1 MAKFISPRLLISDY
15 FDSLVN
21 EVDLRTEEL
30 IKQHESNNIELNL
43 EDENENH
50 GTTKKR
56 FDSQSE
62 TYGFD
67 SYNDPYSTRYR
78 VEDIEKINP
87 LPNTRKIIDYFN
99 WVRMRSIDVI
109 DTLKVEILENYELN
123 KVRYSAEIDEI
134 RRSKNDEKL
143 GMLVENLTKR
153 LFEGKFCFVLKLADL
168 QPGNFLIAD
177 NCLFRFCTL
186 LTDFYL
192 NENEIKQ
199 LQSVI
204 I

>member
-30 IKQHESNNIELNL
+30 IKQHENNNIELNL

-50 GTTKKR
+50 GTGTTKKR

-67 SYNDPYSTRYR
+67 CYNDPYSTRYR

-87 LPNTRKIIDYFN
+87 TSLPDTRKIIDYFN

-109 DTLKVEILENYELN
+109 ESLKVEILENYELN
-123 KVRYSAEIDEI
+123 KDRYSAEIDEI

-143 GMLVENLTKR
+143 GMLVENLRKR
-153 LFEGKFCFVLKLADL
+153 LFERKFCFVLKLADL

-192 NENEIKQ
+192 NETEIKQ
-199 LQSVI
+199 LQ
-204 I
+204 